1 MTEKNDKGKLRKGKV
16 IIMAEVKSSVDQN
29 RTILR
34 EAVPLDSPLS
44 MYIEPT
50 RVCNF
55 RCFYCM
61 HSTRGIQGGALD
73 KTGFRLEH
81 MDMDLYAKLVDEI
94 MGFPAIPKRV
104 CFSGL
109 GEPLANP
116 RLPEMIRMLRKA
128 GFEGRIDVISNGSL
142 LTHEMS
148 DALIK
153 AGISR
158 IQISVQGLTTEK
170 YEEICQTSVDIRKL
184 QDNISYFYHKKGD
197 ATIYVKIID
206 SILTGEGDKERFFEM
221 FSDICDTIYVEH
233 LVIME
238 QQMGDHGRE
247 VDTTRNLMGEVVEKR
262 FVCGVMFYFLQVNID
277 GETFPCSTPGLPN
290 SFSMGCAKEKTL
302 QEIWNDRRRNGLIR
316 KNLKDGYASIPACA
330 TCSSCIAI
338 ADDSEYLDDCREE
351 ILLRFP
357 EK

>member
-1 MTEKNDKGKLRKGKV
+1 
-16 IIMAEVKSSVDQN
+16 MAEVKSSVDKN
-29 RTILR
+29 RTVLR

-50 RVCNF
+50 RYCNF
-55 RCFYCM
+55 KCFYCM
-61 HSTRGIQGGALD
+61 HSTRGCADGQLAQS
-73 KTGFRLEH
+73 GFGIAH
-81 MDMDLYAKLVDEI
+81 MDMDFYSRLVQDI
-94 MGFPAIPKRV
+94 MLFPTVPKRV

-109 GEPLANP
+109 GEPLMNKK
-116 RLPEMIRMLRKA
+116 LPEMIKMLRNA

-142 LTHEMS
+142 LTPEMS
-148 DALIK
+148 DALIE

-170 YEEICQTSVDIRKL
+170 YKEICKVPVDIEELKN
-184 QDNISYFYHKKGD
+184 NIKYFYEHKKN

-206 SILTGEGDKERFFEM
+206 SILEGKKDEEKFFEM
-221 FSDICDTIYVEH
+221 FSDICDTIFIEH

-238 QQMGDHGRE
+238 QQMGDHGRQI
-247 VDTTRNLMGEVVEKR
+247 DTTRNLMGEVVEKR

-302 QEIWNDRRRNGLIR
+302 PEIWNDKKRNGLIR
-316 KNLKDGYASIPACA
+316 KNLKDGYASIPACKL
-330 TCSSCIAI
+330 CSSCIAV

-351 ILLRFP
+351 ILERFP
-357 EK
+357 VK

>member
-1 MTEKNDKGKLRKGKV
+1 
-16 IIMAEVKSSVDQN
+16 MAEVKSSVDKN

-44 MYIEPT
+44 MYVEPT
-50 RVCNF
+50 RYCNF
-55 RCFYCM
+55 KCFYCM
-61 HSTRGIQGGALD
+61 HSTRGCEDGQLSQS
-73 KTGFRLEH
+73 GFKIAH
-81 MDMDLYAKLVDEI
+81 MDMDFYSKLVKDI
-94 MGFPAIPKRV
+94 MAFPTVPKRV

-109 GEPLANP
+109 GEPLMNK
-116 RLPEMIRMLRKA
+116 RLPEMIKMLREA

-142 LTHEMS
+142 LTPDMS
-148 DALIK
+148 DALID

-170 YEEICQTSVDIRKL
+170 YQEICQVPIDIEEL
-184 QDNISYFYHKKGD
+184 QNNIRYFYEHKKD

-206 SILTGEGDKERFFEM
+206 SILEGKKDEEKFFEM
-221 FSDICDTIYVEH
+221 FSKICDTIFVEH

-247 VDTTRNLMGEVVEKR
+247 IDTTRNLMGEVVEKR
-262 FVCGVMFYFLQVNID
+262 FVCGVMFYFLQINID

-290 SFSMGCAKEKTL
+290 SFSMGCAKEKSL
-302 QEIWNDRRRNGLIR
+302 LEIWNDKKRNGLIR
-316 KNLKDGYASIPACA
+316 KNLKDGYASIPACKL
-330 TCSSCIAI
+330 CSSCIAV

-351 ILLRFP
+351 ILKRFP
-357 EK
+357 IK